1 MERITEV
8 IKLMAKTGLFFASA
22 DGIYLQRERQYISD
36 FVNGIEQIGSIT
48 PELKGEVY
56 GALSTQYKIDE
67 IIRDTN
73 AVLEGFNKD
82 ERRAILASIREFIT
96 KVTEA
101 DGSVHPLERENFRL
115 WKDQFGHSA

>member
-1 MERITEV
+1 MEKIIEV
-8 IKLMAKTGLFFASA
+8 VRLMAKTGLFFASA
-22 DGIYLQRERQYISD
+22 DGIYQQRERQFIND
-36 FVNGIEQIGSIT
+36 FVSGIEQIGSIT

-56 GALSTQYKIDE
+56 GALNNQYKIEE
-67 IIRDTN
+67 IIRETN

-82 ERRAILASIREFIT
+82 ERRAILASIRGFIT
-96 KVTEA
+96 KVIEA